1 MAFKVH
7 SQESRGNEEGLWT
20 RGLWQGTFTV
30 TQPEQPSYLFLH
42 CLVCPEDGQKASNS
56 FWFVGFY
63 SFGRGCSFSLK
74 VVNLTMV
81 FIRRRDTQRHR
92 EEGHTMTEQR

>member
-30 TQPEQPSYLFLH
+30 TQPEQPSYLFYIAWCALKMGRK
-42 CLVCPEDGQKASNS
+42 PRIA
-56 FWFVGFY
+56 
-63 SFGRGCSFSLK
+63 FGL
-74 VVNLTMV
+74 
-81 FIRRRDTQRHR
+81 
-92 EEGHTMTEQR
+92 